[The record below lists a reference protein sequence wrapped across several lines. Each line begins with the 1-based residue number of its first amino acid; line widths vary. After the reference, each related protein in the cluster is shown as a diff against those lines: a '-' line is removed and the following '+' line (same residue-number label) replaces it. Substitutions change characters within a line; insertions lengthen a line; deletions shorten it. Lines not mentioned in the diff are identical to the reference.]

1 MNAPDPYYECY
12 YDPRSYP
19 THGDFQPEGEPQGDY
34 NPTDE
39 ENEEG
44 EFLAFEFFSNKTR
57 CVVWDS
63 TVIMLRKLTDSLK
76 VEKS

>member
-39 ENEEG
+39 ENVEG
-44 EFLAFEFFSNKTR
+44 EFLATTK
-57 CVVWDS
+57 
-63 TVIMLRKLTDSLK
+63 
-76 VEKS
+76 